1 MACAEIT
8 LASPAANAAT
18 LSVQA
23 LEQHMQHTT
32 P

>member
-8 LASPAANAAT
+8 LASTAANAPA

-23 LEQHMQHTT
+23 VQNYMQHTT